1 MKVFLDASAL
11 VPVVIPRDQW
21 RPRTL
26 AHLKAL
32 QALGGVQ
39 LATSNWTFYEAA
51 AITKRAGHEP
61 AVRLRRWIG
70 EQASLV
76 AVSPSAESEA
86 VRRFFAWSDKTAS
99 VVDHA
104 NLLTA
109 IELGCDAVLSFDDDF
124 VQIAAG
130 TGVRVLR

>member
-11 VPVVIPRDQW
+11 VPLVIPRDQW
-21 RPRTL
+21 RLRL
-26 AHLKAL
+26 LGHLNSL
-32 QALGGVQ
+32 QAAGSVQ
-39 LATSNWTFYEAA
+39 LATSNWTFCEAV
-51 AITKRAGHEP
+51 AIAKRAGHQAP
-61 AVRLRRWIG
+61 LRLRQWLS

-76 AVSPSAESEA
+76 AVTEPTEAEA
-86 VRRFFAWSDKTAS
+86 VRRFFAWADKTAS

-109 IELGCDAVLSFDDDF
+109 IDLGCEAVLSFDDDF